1 MECWGSVGATLHTPQ
16 TLYTSAFQK
25 IGGSG
30 EVFGD
35 FRLFCVNPLEK
46 YSYQPI
52 PQQAQPVPR
61 LGQPVPHLYQL
72 YKKKS
77 GAPLRSSALTIHE
90 CLLLILVLPVVAAGL
105 NASAAIVTSSWHC
118 GRRSQH
124 ALHCYFDYLHRGFH
138 IYLFHNLLLFN
149 IKN

>member
-1 MECWGSVGATLHTPQ
+1 MLGESWGSVGATLHTPQ

-52 PQQAQPVPR
+52 PQLAQPVPR

-72 YKKKS
+72 YSAKI
-77 GAPLRSSALTIHE
+77 LREFYRKELSSVHSYLMLESKDSIH
-90 CLLLILVLPVVAAGL
+90 
-105 NASAAIVTSSWHC
+105 
-118 GRRSQH
+118 
-124 ALHCYFDYLHRGFH
+124 
-138 IYLFHNLLLFN
+138 
-149 IKN
+149 

>member
-1 MECWGSVGATLHTPQ
+1 MLNLSKAILRTVLKGGVCVESWGSVGATLHTPQ

-25 IGGSG
+25 IWGSG

-52 PQQAQPVPR
+52 PQLPQPVPH
-61 LGQPVPHLYQL
+61 LAQPVPHLYQL

-77 GAPLRSSALTIHE
+77 GAPIRSSALTIHE
-90 CLLLILVLPVVAAGL
+90 CLLLILVFPVVAA
-105 NASAAIVTSSWHC
+105 SANFTRISDWCTTW
-118 GRRSQH
+118 
-124 ALHCYFDYLHRGFH
+124 
-138 IYLFHNLLLFN
+138 
-149 IKN
+149 IKCSRYC

>member
-1 MECWGSVGATLHTPQ
+1 MLGESWGSVGATLHTPQ

-52 PQQAQPVPR
+52 PQLAQPIPR

-90 CLLLILVLPVVAAGL
+90 CLLLILVLPVVAARHTW
-105 NASAAIVTSSWHC
+105 S
-118 GRRSQH
+118 RSIIATH
-124 ALHCYFDYLHRGFH
+124 GH
-138 IYLFHNLLLFN
+138 
-149 IKN
+149 